1 MLTEAEKQAIIF
13 LLDIAEEEAIR
24 AGEYTK
30 YKEAK
35 KILKKLLEKTEK

>member
-13 LLDIAEEEAIR
+13 LLDLAEEEAIR
-24 AGEYTK
+24 SSDYIK

-35 KILKKLLEKTEK
+35 KILKKLLEKPEK